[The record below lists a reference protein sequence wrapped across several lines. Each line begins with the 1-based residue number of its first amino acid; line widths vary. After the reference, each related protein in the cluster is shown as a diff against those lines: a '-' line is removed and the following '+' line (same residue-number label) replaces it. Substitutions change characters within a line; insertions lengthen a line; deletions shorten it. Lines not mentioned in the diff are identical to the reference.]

1 MNSKGM
7 NTYGRIYGYCRVSSK
22 KQNIDRQ
29 VRNILAVYPTAIIVK
44 EVYTRTSFYG
54 RKEWDKLMR
63 IIKPGDKIVFDSVSR
78 MSGNEDEGC
87 EIYEELFNK
96 GVILE
101 FLLEPDVNTEVY
113 RQALDNQIKIH
124 MATGNDATDHFIEA
138 ILDALN
144 QYTIELAIQ
153 QVRIKFGQS
162 EKEVLDIR
170 QRTKEGIETGRLN
183 GSQIGH
189 PVGTKLV
196 VKKAVN
202 AKKIIKQHSKDFDGT
217 LDDMMCMKLADVSRN
232 SFYKYK
238 KELKEE
244 LCG

>member
-1 MNSKGM
+1 MDSKGM
-7 NTYGRIYGYCRVSSK
+7 NVNGRIYGYCRVSSH
-22 KQNIDRQ
+22 KQNIERQ
-29 VRNILAVYPTAIIVK
+29 IRNILAVYPTAIIVK

-78 MSGNEDEGC
+78 MSGNADEGC
-87 EIYEELFNK
+87 DIYEALFNK
-96 GVILE
+96 EVILE
-101 FLLEPDVNTEVY
+101 FLQEPDVNTEVF
-113 RQALDNQIKIH
+113 RQALNNQIDIH
-124 MATGNDATDHFIEA
+124 MATGNDATDHFVNAIIE
-138 ILDALN
+138 ALN
-144 QYTIELAIQ
+144 QYTIALAKQ
-153 QVRIKFGQS
+153 QVRIKFEQS
-162 EKEVLDIR
+162 EKEVIDIR

-196 VKKAVN
+196 VKKAVE
-202 AKKIIKQHSKDFDGT
+202 AKKVIQQHSKDFDGI
-217 LDDMMCMKLADVSRN
+217 LDDKMCMKLTGVSRN

-244 LCG
+244 SCG